1 MRAANLSFFG
11 RVEIVARG
19 GCFAVWRGLLE
30 LVDSVRCG
38 ACLELLCE
46 RGYSQL
52 DSSGVGEAVSGYILY
67 IYA

>member
-1 MRAANLSFFG
+1 MSKSWHMS
-11 RVEIVARG
+11 IVLRCG
-19 GCFAVWRGLLE
+19 ERLLK
-30 LVDSVRCG
+30 LVGSVRYG